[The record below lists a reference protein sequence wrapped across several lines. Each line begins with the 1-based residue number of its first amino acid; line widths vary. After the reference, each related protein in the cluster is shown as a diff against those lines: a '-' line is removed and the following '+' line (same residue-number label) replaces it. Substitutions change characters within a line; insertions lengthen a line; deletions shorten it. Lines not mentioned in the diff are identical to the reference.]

1 MKAVQYFD
9 DDYLE
14 RCREMTPDQIIRFLD
29 DFRQLHGAP
38 MHSKSKLISIKVPE
52 NLLNAFKA
60 KAALARVP
68 YQTQIK
74 ILMKAWVTG
83 TDHAPPKT

>member
-14 RCREMTPDQIIRFLD
+14 RCREMTPDQIIQFLD
-29 DFRQLHGAP
+29 DFRKLHGGQTR
-38 MHSKSKLISIKVPE
+38 SKSKLISI
-52 NLLNAFKA
+52 A

-74 ILMKAWVTG
+74 TLMKAWVISS
-83 TDHAPPKT
+83 DQLPPDT